1 MTYYVT
7 FMLYYNVSI
16 WNIIVTQLIVAR
28 CITLKKNH
36 GYNDIKPFSFAEI
49 LDNLFGNITITDA
62 DGVQLYVNKGVCETY
77 GMTRSELIGTNIEEF
92 VHKGYINDSSILE
105 VRQSHK
111 ETMRYIKMEDG
122 TGLYSITNP
131 VFDESGNLEYIICL
145 SHNEKLYEEFLS
157 RISEERQRLDDAF
170 LYMSQQSSEISYFTD
185 SPLVK
190 NLYSFAKQISSFDT
204 TVIITGESGSGKD
217 VLARYI
223 HQNSNRSNRLF
234 IPVNCSAIPTE
245 LFEMEFFG
253 YVKGSFTGALDQG
266 KAGLFETAADGTLFL
281 DEIGELPLS
290 MQSKLLRVLED
301 GEFMRVGS
309 NIPQKTDVRI
319 ISATNRDL
327 KEMVRNGSFRE
338 DLYYRLSVVSLTVP
352 SLRERKC
359 DIKHLALHFLS
370 LYNKKYD
377 RHMTFAPDTVEF
389 LEEYYWPGNIRE
401 LKNIV
406 ESMAVSSRSDLIST
420 HNSIFNFDTMLTN
433 NDVGGNKDIYTENQD
448 MRSETSA
455 VSDHSTSSVS
465 SLLKENE
472 NDLITETL
480 KKYNGNIKR
489 AASRLGISRQTLYRK
504 IRSNNIDIDK
514 LRRL

>member
-1 MTYYVT
+1 
-7 FMLYYNVSI
+7 
-16 WNIIVTQLIVAR
+16 
-28 CITLKKNH
+28 
-36 GYNDIKPFSFAEI
+36 
-49 LDNLFGNITITDA
+49 
-62 DGVQLYVNKGVCETY
+62 
-77 GMTRSELIGTNIEEF
+77 
-92 VHKGYINDSSILE
+92 
-105 VRQSHK
+105 
-111 ETMRYIKMEDG
+111 
-122 TGLYSITNP
+122 
-131 VFDESGNLEYIICL
+131 
-145 SHNEKLYEEFLS
+145 
-157 RISEERQRLDDAF
+157 
-170 LYMSQQSSEISYFTD
+170 
-185 SPLVK
+185 
-190 NLYSFAKQISSFDT
+190 
-204 TVIITGESGSGKD
+204 
-217 VLARYI
+217 
-223 HQNSNRSNRLF
+223 
-234 IPVNCSAIPTE
+234 
-245 LFEMEFFG
+245 
-253 YVKGSFTGALDQG
+253 
-266 KAGLFETAADGTLFL
+266 
-281 DEIGELPLS
+281 
-290 MQSKLLRVLED
+290 
-301 GEFMRVGS
+301 MRVGS

-433 NDVGGNKDIYTENQD
+433 NDVAGNKDIYTENQD

-455 VSDHSTSSVS
+455 VYDHSTSSVS